1 MWLESF
7 GLLALLALPFTTSH
21 INRSGSS
28 CVPSLNVPPNT
39 QTSTTEGQA
48 VILRCPVQS
57 CSNELPNVTWCRVQE
72 EAVCEALTSVRGV
85 FSEWEDNVHVLQ
97 LVPAHRNNS
106 GYYRCSAEYGE
117 QRITGNLIKVN
128 VIGAHE
134 HVTRDTSKTWMTYA
148 SIALR
153 LSMTVVFYTF
163 IYSYLRQVKGNKV
176 SNSKSIS
183 SKMKYV
189 PPSKAGMSIKHHTS
203 YHHPVDRDPP
213 TDSFEMICDDLDTS
227 DDKLNVE

>member
-1 MWLESF
+1 LHRTIVDSHLPVMWLESF

-128 VIGAHE
+128 VIGAHVNDE
-134 HVTRDTSKTWMTYA
+134 MGIKEPPLCSRGGDPEMSNVL
-148 SIALR
+148 SI
-153 LSMTVVFYTF
+153 
-163 IYSYLRQVKGNKV
+163 
-176 SNSKSIS
+176 
-183 SKMKYV
+183 
-189 PPSKAGMSIKHHTS
+189 
-203 YHHPVDRDPP
+203 
-213 TDSFEMICDDLDTS
+213 
-227 DDKLNVE
+227 